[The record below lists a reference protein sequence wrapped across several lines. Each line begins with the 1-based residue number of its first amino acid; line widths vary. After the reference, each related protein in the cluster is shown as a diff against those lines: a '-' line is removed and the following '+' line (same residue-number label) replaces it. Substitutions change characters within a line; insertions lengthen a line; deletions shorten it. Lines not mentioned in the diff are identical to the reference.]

1 MLFEMPSL
9 ELPRFFIPRKR
20 KLKLAP
26 TDFLLGGIFEASCWD
41 KDGRLVWRSH
51 AKNGVTDVGAQH
63 ALNVLFGGGT
73 QVTTWYIGLVDNA
86 GYTAFAFTDTM
97 SSHGGWSEVSGSNFS
112 NGSRPSWTPGT
123 PSGSSG
129 AWSVVNASTVNYNM
143 TNSGAL
149 TLKGMF
155 LVSDATKAG
164 TSGTLVATAPFTV
177 SGTPTTQAVNNGDTV
192 KITYT
197 MNATAS

>member
-1 MLFEMPSL
+1 MLL
-9 ELPRFFIPRKR
+9 DLPRLSLPRLVFPKR
-20 KLKLAP
+20 RGIQTAP
-26 TDFLLGGIFEASCWD
+26 TNFLLGGIFNVECVDSE
-41 KDGRLVWRSH
+41 GRVRWQAK
-51 AKNGVTDVGAQH
+51 AKNGVTDVGAQSN
-63 ALNVLFGGGT
+63 LNVYFGGAT
-73 QVTTWYIGLVDNA
+73 QITTWYIGLVDNA

-97 SSHGGWSEVSGSNFS
+97 SSHSGWSEVSGSNFS
-112 NGSRPSWTPGT
+112 NSARPSWTPGT
-123 PSGSSG
+123 PTGSSG
-129 AWSVVNASTVNYNM
+129 AWAIVNASTVNYSM
-143 TNSGAL
+143 INSGAL

-164 TSGTLVATAPFTV
+164 TSGTLFATAPFTV